1 MVVSFDIL
9 HALDIFWIERTSIVS
24 GIFIIDICF
33 SIVTTNM
40 YLVFS
45 YSWYTFAHRHYTAY
59 INIFSNTTQ
68 ILDTVAIFIPQAQW
82 EEKGVN
88 QIWHRKLKIE
98 QHEHYKNRGELRCSE
113 IRNGKQFLYTS
124 GPLCTTDKRH
134 EHHLTGNHGS
144 GKEVCIWQHIFI
156 RSSSICSVLYF
167 KLNGIVHQTLFCER
181 TSSILK
187 AWFGLWR
194 LTSLSTIFQSYR
206 GSRFYW
212 WRKPEYP
219 EKTTD
224 LPQVTDKLYLIM
236 LYRMSGIRTHIVYIE
251 ERDIKSYLCTK
262 K

>member
-1 MVVSFDIL
+1 MGRKRCQPNLTQKTKNWATRTLQKTEVNSVAPKYEMVSSSSTLAVPFVLLINDTSIIWREVMVV
-9 HALDIFWIERTSIVS
+9 ERKSV
-24 GIFIIDICF
+24 
-33 SIVTTNM
+33 
-40 YLVFS
+40 L
-45 YSWYTFAHRHYTAY
+45 
-59 INIFSNTTQ
+59 
-68 ILDTVAIFIPQAQW
+68 
-82 EEKGVN
+82 
-88 QIWHRKLKIE
+88 
-98 QHEHYKNRGELRCSE
+98 
-113 IRNGKQFLYTS
+113 
-124 GPLCTTDKRH
+124 
-134 EHHLTGNHGS
+134 
-144 GKEVCIWQHIFI
+144 WQQIFI

-194 LTSLSTIFQSYR
+194 LTSLSTIVQSYR

-212 WRKPEYP
+212 WRKPGYP

-224 LPQVTDKLYLIM
+224 LPQVTDKLYHIM